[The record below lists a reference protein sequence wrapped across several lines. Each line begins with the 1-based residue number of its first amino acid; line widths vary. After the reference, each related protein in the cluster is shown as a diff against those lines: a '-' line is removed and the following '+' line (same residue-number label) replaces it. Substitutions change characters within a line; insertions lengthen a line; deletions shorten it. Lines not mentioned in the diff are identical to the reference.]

1 MTEIDFDDVGGWGP
15 SLTGVLQAL
24 LPANITARLRAAS
37 PASDDEALEVVFG
50 LSDAGAIAAATE
62 QWISEGYVIGYHASR
77 LSDVEIESVNRNGI
91 RCLVLHVRMEQL
103 AERLAVHGDWE
114 QVRDRLEPIVR
125 EIGEG
130 CRDGQ
135 AHLSVSRGSLLRA
148 SPHYL
153 RHGSEFDQVV
163 TKELLGTDAL
173 SLLRTGRTPV
183 LFRICVPGR
192 SALEVDRR
200 HLGYGQMSGLI
211 RRLLQ
216 VWAMW
221 LYDPSIQPGE
231 WRVAYGLIFNQDIPA
246 AWIDCVQQVEE
257 HAEDTG

>member
-1 MTEIDFDDVGGWGP
+1 MTEIDFDAVGGWGP
-15 SLTGVLQAL
+15 SVTGVLEPL
-24 LPANITARLRAAS
+24 LPADITARLQAVS
-37 PASDDEALEVVFG
+37 PGSDDEALEVVFG
-50 LSDAGAIAAATE
+50 LSNAGAVAAATE
-62 QWISEGYVIGYHASR
+62 RWISEGYVIGYHASR
-77 LSDVEIESVNRNGI
+77 LSDVEIESVSRNGI

-103 AERLAVHGDWE
+103 AERLAAHGDWE
-114 QVRDRLEPIVR
+114 QVRDRLEPVVR

-135 AHLSVSRGSLLRA
+135 AHLSLSRGSLLRA

-163 TKELLGTDAL
+163 TRALLGTDAL

-183 LFRICVPGR
+183 LFRIRVPGR
-192 SALEVDRR
+192 SALEADRR
-200 HLGYGQMSGLI
+200 HLGNGHMSGLV

-221 LYDPSIQPGE
+221 LCDPSIQPGE
-231 WRVAYGLIFNQDIPA
+231 WRVPYGLIFYQNIPA
-246 AWIDCVQQVEE
+246 AWIDGVQQVEE
-257 HAEDTG
+257 HAVDSA